1 MEQTEFRVL
10 ETRLAKFWILQ
21 IGHRHNKEESFYKGR
36 LKKSNLDGDTGG
48 ENLKEQENNNNIF
61 NKINTTIYNNKHNS
75 TSWG

>member
-1 MEQTEFRVL
+1 MTVSPSFYYYCI
-10 ETRLAKFWILQ
+10 LANWSQPSL
-21 IGHRHNKEESFYKGR
+21 GHHKEESFYKGR
-36 LKKSNLDGDTGG
+36 LEKSNLDGDTGG